1 MLRFSSLART
11 ITPPIVAD
19 CISSCLDRFR
29 SNRIRFTGNFLT
41 WSEALEDSAGY
52 NDEEILSRV
61 LDAATAVREG
71 RAAYERDSVLF
82 HEPEY
87 VWPVVSCLNLA
98 AASNHGRLN
107 VVDYGGS
114 LGSFYFQHRVFL
126 ERFDTFWT
134 VVEQPHFVRVGTKD
148 FTTDRLRFS
157 ATLPDLGCNESQSVL
172 LLSSVLQYL
181 PQPHKALQDLLALP
195 WSMVILDRT
204 AFVVGNSPDRL
215 TVQTVPAAIYR
226 ARYPAWFFSESDFH
240 RHFGNFE
247 LLATWTNSERFRI
260 SGATT
265 IFKGMCYVGN
275 SIEHE
280 SR

>member
-1 MLRFSSLART
+1 MLRFSSLVRAV
-11 ITPPIVAD
+11 TPPIVVD
-19 CISSCLDRFR
+19 CISWCLDSFR
-29 SNRIRFTGNFLT
+29 ADRIRFGGDFRT
-41 WSEALEDSAGY
+41 WSEALDHSAGY
-52 NDEEILSRV
+52 DDEEIFSRV
-61 LDAATAVREG
+61 LGAATAVREG
-71 RAAYERDSVLF
+71 KAVFERDSVLF
-82 HEPEY
+82 YQPEY

-134 VVEQPHFVRVGTKD
+134 VVEQPHFVRVGTRD

-157 ATLPDLGCNESQSVL
+157 ATLPDLGCNEGQSVL

-181 PQPHKALQDLLALP
+181 PEPHTVLQDLLSRP

-240 RHFGNFE
+240 RHFRNFE
-247 LLATWTNSERFRI
+247 LLATWTNSEHFRI

-265 IFKGMCYVGN
+265 IFKGMCYVEN
-275 SIEHE
+275 NIEHE